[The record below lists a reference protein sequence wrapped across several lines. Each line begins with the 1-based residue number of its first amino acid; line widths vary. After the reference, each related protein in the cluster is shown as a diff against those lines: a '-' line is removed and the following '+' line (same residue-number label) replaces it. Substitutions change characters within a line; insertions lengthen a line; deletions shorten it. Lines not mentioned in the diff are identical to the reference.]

1 MSVLLIQSVLL
12 SMYFWRQEPP
22 TLFSLTFLMLLIYN
36 CIVVFVK
43 TGYGQDL
50 SGFGHSFAD
59 PSQQTASYGAPSA
72 QPTSA
77 PQPTASTFG
86 RGQNHNV
93 QGFHPYRRWPF
104 PSDFLNA
111 ILTVRESMFWSQM
124 PLDCELDEHYTCNW
138 RVFVCMC
145 GCVCVSYEQGLDSY
159 MRRPHLLC
167 FF

>member
-1 MSVLLIQSVLL
+1 MLKRAVLLKASLFNL
-12 SMYFWRQEPP
+12 QEPP
-22 TLFSLTFLMLLIYN
+22 SLFWITTLMLLIYY
-36 CIVVFVK
+36 CIVIFVD

-111 ILTVRESMFWSQM
+111 IQTVRDSMFWSQM
-124 PLDCELDEHYTCNW
+124 PLDCELDEHYKCNW

-145 GCVCVSYEQGLDSY
+145 GCVCVSYEQGLYSF

-167 FF
+167 IFL